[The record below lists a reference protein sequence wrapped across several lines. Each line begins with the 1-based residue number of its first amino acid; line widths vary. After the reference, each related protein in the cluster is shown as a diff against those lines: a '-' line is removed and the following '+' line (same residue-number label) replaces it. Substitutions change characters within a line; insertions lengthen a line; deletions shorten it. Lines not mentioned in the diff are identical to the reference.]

1 MYMHMYMY
9 MWLHAQGPPA
19 CNRQGPNGMR
29 RRLLCGGASLSSSS
43 RAPAERSER
52 VDGADAL
59 AGFDGTNSRV
69 AASCSYVHT
78 WARPQDYSA

>member
-1 MYMHMYMY
+1 
-9 MWLHAQGPPA
+9 
-19 CNRQGPNGMR
+19 MR

-59 AGFDGTNSRV
+59 AGFDG
-69 AASCSYVHT
+69 YEL
-78 WARPQDYSA
+78 ARCGEL